1 MVATISLYDRSSANQ
16 RNSFILLAGFIIL
29 VSLLGASIGLLWTGS
44 PIVGLIIT
52 IPIVLIIAFFTYQQS
67 ENMVLWVS
75 QAKPA
80 DREKDRVL
88 IHLVEGLAIAA
99 GIPAPKVYLI
109 DDTALNAF
117 AAGKDPQHSVIV
129 VTKGLY
135 QKLTKLE
142 LEGVI
147 AHEMSHI
154 KNYDIRF
161 MTWVVILVGLTTL
174 LADLFWRSLILGG
187 SRNSDS
193 KMPLPV
199 YIFAILL
206 VVLSPII
213 AVLIQMAVSRQR
225 EFLADA
231 DGALLTRYPEGLA
244 SALEKISQDKEPLEA
259 ANTATAHLYISNPL
273 KGNPS
278 LLSGLFNTHPPVTQ
292 RIAALRNMNVTEVE
306 KQLQTRMAK

>member
-1 MVATISLYDRSSANQ
+1 MAATVSLYDRSDANR
-16 RNSFILLAGFIIL
+16 RNSFLLLIGFVVM
-29 VSLLGASIGLLWTGS
+29 VSLLGAAIGLLWANS
-44 PIVGLIIT
+44 PIIGLIIL
-52 IPIVLIIAFFTYQQS
+52 IPIALIIAFFTYLQS
-67 ENMVLWVS
+67 ESMVLWIS

-99 GIPAPKVYLI
+99 GIPAPKVYI
-109 DDTALNAF
+109 IEDTALNAF
-117 AAGKDPQHSVIV
+117 ATGKDPQHAMLV
-129 VTKGLY
+129 VTRGLY
-135 QKLTKLE
+135 QTLTKLE

-147 AHEMSHI
+147 AHEMSHV

-187 SRNSDS
+187 HKNSDN
-193 KMPLPV
+193 KMPWPV
-199 YIFAILL
+199 YAFAIAL

-213 AVLIQMAVSRQR
+213 ALLIQMAVSRKR

-244 SALEKISQDKEPLEA
+244 SALEKISQDQEPLEA
-259 ANTATAHLYISNPL
+259 ANSATAHLYISNPL

-278 LLSGLFNTHPPVTQ
+278 FLSGWFNTHPPIAQ
-292 RIAALRNMNVTEVE
+292 RIAALRGMDIKAVE
-306 KQLQTRMAK
+306 AQLLAKSRS